1 MTFEELIALTKK
13 ADDSL
18 SSLVEQ
24 ANKPLNDFVNSLAPK
39 LAQSPG
45 LVETALQL
53 ELKKAVMDSLRLAI
67 PEATG
72 LAESFIGAATTA
84 QSVTA
89 KVLAAEKIAAETFAM
104 AQTQGIAK
112 AAQSQLVALSAKF
125 GANLEAE
132 LKERITRAVI
142 GTAVKRAKTAA
153 FTAISGYQRGVQQS
167 AYDPP
172 QVENREDL
180 KQDPNVPPGKYF
192 VYVGPTDRI
201 TRPFCDVLVGKAIPD
216 GLIDSLRNSQNLP
229 FRRFCGGFNCRHT
242 LVPVNHRYVIARN
255 LSVVDESDVSR
266 ANSLAR
272 SSR

>member
-1 MTFEELIALTKK
+1 MTLEELIKLTRKV
-13 ADDSL
+13 DSGL
-18 SSLVEQ
+18 TDVIDA
-24 ANKPLNDFVNSLAPK
+24 ANKPLDDLVSKLAPK
-39 LAQSPG
+39 IASNPNLIEQAIQR
-45 LVETALQL
+45 
-53 ELKKAVMDSLRLAI
+53 ELKKAALKTMRTAF
-67 PEATG
+67 PEATA
-72 LAESFIGAATTA
+72 LAESFVGAATTV
-84 QSVTA
+84 QSVTQKA
-89 KVLAAEKIAAETFAM
+89 LAAEQIAAETFVL
-104 AQTQGIAK
+104 AQAQGIG
-112 AAQSQLVALSAKF
+112 AAARHQLITLTAKF
-125 GANLEAE
+125 GANLEAD
-132 LKERITRAVI
+132 LKKKLVRAVI
-142 GTAVKRAKTAA
+142 GSAVRKAKTAT

-167 AYDPP
+167 AYEPP
-172 QVENREDL
+172 QVEDREDL
-180 KQDPNVPPGKYF
+180 KQDPNVPQGKYF